1 MSETLDVCL
10 EEITKSIDSINT
22 LYFKP
27 PGIFHNAVV
36 HDGKGNSYSSII
48 TKLIRDCNPREELSL
63 FSVDPSR
70 KIPRRKDGKE
80 GVLDYLAERDINLKR
95 NRRIGL
101 PDEKPV
107 IHVPKEFYLRQ
118 HDQALAAKRQ
128 KTSALFFDMDT
139 GTGAAAAGDPGIF
152 ELLDAKLKDPEVTR
166 LLYALRNG
174 SVTFEGNENGD
185 HRSTMF
191 VEDFPTDLL
200 LKVLEEVS
208 NQWPLSEYKEAYL
221 QYSRKYN
228 DLDAEIQ
235 LMRRELQLQEEQLQA
250 QWQFQPS
257 SSHVVGR
264 LIEKEH
270 NEVARLEQELAKLED
285 QLDLEHGEQD

>member
-36 HDGKGNSYSSII
+36 HDGKGQSYSSII

-63 FSVDPSR
+63 FSVDPNR
-70 KIPRRKDGKE
+70 KIPLRKDGKE
-80 GVLDYLAERDINLKR
+80 GVLDYLFERNMNLKR

-107 IHVPKEFYLRQ
+107 IHVPKEFYLKQ
-118 HDQALAAKRQ
+118 HNQALAAKRQ

-139 GTGAAAAGDPGIF
+139 STGAAAGSDPGIF
-152 ELLDAKLKDPEVTR
+152 ELLDSKLNDREITR

-174 SVTFEGNENGD
+174 SVTFDGKEEGD
-185 HRSTMF
+185 QRSTMF
-191 VEDFPTDLL
+191 VEDFPTNLL

-208 NQWPLSEYKEAYL
+208 KQWPLSEYKEAYL
-221 QYSRKYN
+221 KYLRNYN
-228 DLDAEIQ
+228 DLDSEIK
-235 LMRRELQLQEEQLQA
+235 LIRRELQLQENQLQA
-250 QWQFQPS
+250 QLQLQPS
-257 SSHVVGR
+257 SSHVVGN
-264 LIEKEH
+264 LIEKEQK
-270 NEVARLEQELAKLED
+270 EVARLEKLIAELQNEKRK
-285 QLDLEHGEQD
+285 

>member
-36 HDGKGNSYSSII
+36 HNGADQNYSNII

-63 FSVDPSR
+63 FSVDPRR

-101 PDEKPV
+101 PEEKPV
-107 IHVPKEFYLRQ
+107 IHVPKEFYLKQ
-118 HDQALAAKRQ
+118 HNQVLAAKRQ
-128 KTSALFFDMDT
+128 KTGALFFDLDT
-139 GTGAAAAGDPGIF
+139 NSVSAAGSDPGIF
-152 ELLDAKLKDPEVTR
+152 ELLDAKLDDPQITK

-174 SVTFEGNENGD
+174 SVTFEGTQEGTQ
-185 HRSTMF
+185 RSTMF
-191 VEDFPTDLL
+191 VEDFSTDLL

-208 NQWPLSEYKEAYL
+208 NQWPLSEYKETYL
-221 QYSRKYN
+221 KYLTN
-228 DLDAEIQ
+228 YQDLEAEIQ
-235 LMRRELQLQEEQLQA
+235 LIKKELRLQEEQLQA
-250 QWQFQPS
+250 QLQFQPS
-257 SSHVVGR
+257 SSHVVGK
-264 LIEKEH
+264 LIEKEQS
-270 NEVARLEQELAKLED
+270 EVELLERDIARMEQELE
-285 QLDLEHGEQD
+285 